1 MNYRIEYFDNY
12 AQQWEP
18 VGDNHLNQWPTLEAA
33 EDSIKDLK
41 ECGEDWS
48 SAEYRIIEQEPTS

>member
-33 EDSIKDLK
+33 EDSTA
-41 ECGEDWS
+41 S
-48 SAEYRIIEQEPTS
+48 SNRSPHHERTDHPERYQ